1 MTLMSRWLPLNG
13 TVVAC
18 AEPKWVESEVVKS
31 VCDLW
36 TLLAIIDI
44 GNVCEWISGMEMHLP
59 SLIGIQKMALRFCS
73 GRGGSEHQIWGAPLP
88 PPPTHPPFCINP
100 FCINPE
106 AYYSL

>member
-18 AEPKWVESEVVKS
+18 AEPKWVEPEVVKS

-44 GNVCEWISGMEMHLP
+44 GNVCEWISGMEMHLL
-59 SLIGIQKMALRFCS
+59 SFAISDRNSKNGFKVLFWKRW
-73 GRGGSEHQIWGAPLP
+73 E
-88 PPPTHPPFCINP
+88 
-100 FCINPE
+100 
-106 AYYSL
+106 